1 MPRAGTAAYL
11 REHDMDRVAVVE
23 ADLVGRLVGP
33 DGAADRVQEQDGLGV
48 ERVLAAVHV
57 HEPPQLQVALDAEE
71 DVVRGLTLHLDVDEG
86 ITTTVL
92 ARLGLHRLRGLTPLL
107 LSLSPLT
114 PLLLLLLLSPV
125 P

>member
-48 ERVLAAVHV
+48 ERVLAA
-57 HEPPQLQVALDAEE
+57 QYMSMS
-71 DVVRGLTLHLDVDEG
+71 RRSFKSRLTRKKTSSAV
-86 ITTTVL
+86 
-92 ARLGLHRLRGLTPLL
+92 
-107 LSLSPLT
+107 
-114 PLLLLLLLSPV
+114 
-125 P
+125 